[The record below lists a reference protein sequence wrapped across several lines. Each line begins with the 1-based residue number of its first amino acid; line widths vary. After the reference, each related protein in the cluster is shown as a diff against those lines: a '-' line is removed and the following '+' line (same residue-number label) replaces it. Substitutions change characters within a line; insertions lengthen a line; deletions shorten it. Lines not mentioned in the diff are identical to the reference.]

1 MSINSQLISFIKD
14 AKDKGYEDFQIRDA
28 LLGNGWPSEEVEKA
42 FSYLKLKPKSAS
54 KNRIQINIDDKVL
67 KKLEK
72 RAEKNMLNIH
82 EQIEDILRR
91 SVLNLKKS
99 SAEEKVDD
107 KFITF
112 FSRKKK

>member
-1 MSINSQLISFIKD
+1 MAAVSKLVAFVRK
-14 AKDKGYEDFQIRDA
+14 AKAMGYEDYDIRKA
-28 LLGNGWPSEEVEKA
+28 LLKYGWVKKDINEAFVLVRGEKEH
-42 FSYLKLKPKSAS
+42 
-54 KNRIQINIDDKVL
+54 KNIVHIHLNDDIL

-72 RAEKNMLNIH
+72 RADKNMLNLH

-91 SVLNLKKS
+91 SVLNLKKN

-112 FSRKKK
+112 FSRKKR